1 MSSVA
6 STCLADIVAFAPYLG
21 SPRIPK
27 GPRGRVAAP
36 LLRTRSW
43 WQSRSSLD
51 LIPIPRPRLLVLALV
66 AATPL
71 ALGGVS
77 DVFVALSAVLAISV
91 IALAAID
98 LRATPRPG
106 SLPVSRVVEPQLSI
120 GVPNRVELRIGDP
133 YTRSLRVRVRD
144 EVPAAFDVDHRR
156 ALVDVVAGGETRVEY
171 SVRPRH
177 RGTFRFGDVHLRVR
191 GPFEL
196 IERQG
201 RVAAAAEARVYP
213 DLREVRR
220 YEVSLRRGL
229 AYDAGQ
235 RRARIAGGGG
245 VFERLREHQPDD
257 DPRSISWK
265 ATAKRGRPISVEYET
280 ERQQRVL
287 ILLDAGRMMSST
299 LGGLTKLDHA
309 VNTALMLAY
318 VAVAKGD
325 EVGLLGF
332 ADDVRSYVVP
342 RRGRKQFLRITEEL
356 RRIDVTTT
364 EPDPQRA
371 FEFLRARAARR
382 SLAVLFTEL
391 VSEDASRALVAAV
404 TRLAGKN
411 IVLCCLLADPHLGEV
426 ATRAPGSTQELYERV
441 VAQTILDA
449 RARALAT
456 LHQRGVHV
464 VDVPAERLTV
474 ATIQRYLELKKRALG

>member
-1 MSSVA
+1 LTSLA
-6 STCLADIVAFAPYLG
+6 S
-21 SPRIPK
+21 
-27 GPRGRVAAP
+27 AAP
-36 LLRTRSW
+36 PQRRGPDPGLV
-43 WQSRSSLD
+43 
-51 LIPIPRPRLLVLALV
+51 PRPRLLALALV
-66 AATPL
+66 ATLPL
-71 ALGGVS
+71 ALADVS
-77 DVFVALSAVLAISV
+77 SAFLGLSAAVATLTLALVAVDI
-91 IALAAID
+91 
-98 LRATPRPG
+98 RATPRPG
-106 SLPVSRVVEPQLSI
+106 SLRVQRVAGPQLSI
-120 GVPNRVELRIGDP
+120 GVPNRVELLIGNP
-133 YTRSLRVRVRD
+133 YTRSLRLSVRD
-144 EVPAAFDVDHRR
+144 DVPPGVDVDRR
-156 ALVDVVAGGETRVEY
+156 RTDLEVDAGARAAVAY
-171 SVRPRH
+171 AARPRH

-191 GPFEL
+191 GPFDL
-196 IERQG
+196 VERQG
-201 RVAAAAEARVYP
+201 RVAAAAEAHIYP
-213 DLREVRR
+213 DLREIRR

-257 DPRSISWK
+257 DPRAISWK

-299 LGGLTKLDHA
+299 VGGLTKLDHA

-318 VAVAKGD
+318 VATAKGD
-325 EVGLLGF
+325 EVGMLGF

-356 RRIDVTTT
+356 RRIDVTTA

-382 SLAVLFTEL
+382 SLAVLFTDL

-404 TRLAGKN
+404 TRLAGN
-411 IVLCCLLADPHLGEV
+411 NVVLCCVLADPHLGEV
-426 ATRAPGSTQELYERV
+426 AARSPSSSQELYERV
-441 VAQTILDA
+441 VAQNVLEA
-449 RARALAT
+449 RAKALAT
-456 LHQRGVHV
+456 LRQRGVHV